1 MSANRLL
8 RWRPFPVL
16 LVGLLLLTPGLPG
29 GLAGGALAQT
39 GGSYDLTWSTID
51 GGGGTFS
58 TGGSYSLGGT
68 IGQPDPG
75 QLSGGSY
82 TIIGG
87 FWSGASIPTAVTL
100 AGFWVEA
107 RGDTLV
113 VCWETVAEV
122 DLVGFALYRSDT
134 GAPDSFVRL
143 HEGLIPGQAPGSPEG
158 ASYEWVDAGVERGQT
173 YYYLLEDVDV
183 RGQASRYGPVPGRLP
198 PTALYRIYLP
208 LVNR

>member
-1 MSANRLL
+1 MRRLRVVFL
-8 RWRPFPVL
+8 LATLF
-16 LVGLLLLTPGLPG
+16 LVG
-29 GLAGGALAQT
+29 AVVLAQS
-39 GGSYDLTWSTID
+39 GGNYDLEWHTL
-51 GGGGTFS
+51 
-58 TGGSYSLGGT
+58 GSAGE
-68 IGQPDPG
+68 QFV
-75 QLSGGSY
+75 SGGSY
-82 TIIGG
+82 QIGFTLAQDTPPLISAG
-87 FWSGASIPTAVTL
+87 GGYQVVQGYWSGATFAPTAVTL

-173 YYYLLEDVDV
+173 YFYLLEELDV
-183 RGQASRYGPVPGRLP
+183 RGQASRYGPVSGRLP
-198 PTALYRIYLP
+198 ATALYRIYLP